1 MKRPEGFDPPRVTPA
16 SDEKTTRLRRG
27 RATEQPASAVPR
39 ATPAARPVTP
49 AASVPAPTPPTS
61 TAPTAPVTAPADA
74 PRSSAPTT
82 GKTRGGRA
90 GAARSSERDARRDLK
105 RAARQRRRFE
115 KGEIRRF
122 TRRARNRRVV
132 WLSVAGVAVTL
143 VAVLLVAVYSPLLAL
158 KTITVDGT
166 SRVDAAAVADAI
178 DGQVGT
184 PLALVDY
191 DAITRELAEFPLIRS
206 YVTEVVPPDALLVHI
221 IERAPVVTVVDGAEF
236 DLLDPAGIVVQSSET
251 RPDGFPLVDLGGKD
265 VDSAAF
271 ASVVEVLLSLP
282 TPLLAQVDTISASTK
297 DDVSFVL
304 RGVGQSVVWGSSD
317 DSAYKAST
325 LNAMIAT
332 QDADSLVEYD
342 VSAPGSVVVTPR

>member
-1 MKRPEGFDPPRVTPA
+1 MKRPEGFDPPRASPA
-16 SDEKTTRLRRG
+16 GDEKPTRSRRG
-27 RATEQPASAVPR
+27 RAEGQPTSAVPR
-39 ATPAARPVTP
+39 VTPTVRPVPP
-49 AASVPAPTPPTS
+49 AASVP
-61 TAPTAPVTAPADA
+61 TAPAAAPADA
-74 PRSSAPTT
+74 ARPSSPTHTPTT
-82 GKTRGGRA
+82 DGPRGGRA
-90 GAARSSERDARRDLK
+90 DAARSSERDARRELK
-105 RAARQRRRFE
+105 RAARQRRRYE
-115 KGEIRRF
+115 KGEIKRF
-122 TRRARNRRVV
+122 TRRARNRRVA
-132 WLSVAGVAVTL
+132 WLSVAGVALVL

-166 SRVDAAAVADAI
+166 SRVDAAAVVDAV

-206 YVTEVVPPDALLVHI
+206 YVTEVVPPDTLLVHV

-251 RPDGFPLVDLGGKD
+251 RPEGFPLVDLGGKD

-271 ASVVEVLLSLP
+271 TSVVEVLLSLP
-282 TPLLAQVDTISASTK
+282 APLLAQVDTISASTK
-297 DDVSFVL
+297 DDVTFVL

-325 LNAMIAT
+325 LTAMVAT
-332 QDADSLVEYD
+332 QDAESLVEYD